1 MNDISSIKNS
11 EQTRV
16 DTLPTYSFKKQ
27 LLVRIT
33 LIAIN
38 VVFIISHIVAVT
50 AFASL
55 LPAFVFA
62 LSVTSIILGL
72 ILLGLGVKH
81 IFSYFK
87 KAKAVDSSTRD
98 EHQSTVQKLL
108 AEIQDLQNKALDYKN
123 EATEMKNEYNSLL
136 QGCIE
141 DRATYLGNEDAWRF
155 ENKETL
161 EACITELKDYIA
173 ALQQMNEDCDTR
185 LQEEQHMH
193 MANRIS
199 YEAELCRLELRLKES
214 NSMIERQRS
223 YIKEIERE
231 IKALIN
237 DTI

>member
-1 MNDISSIKNS
+1 MNDISLLKNS
-11 EQTRV
+11 EQTSV
-16 DTLPTYSFKKQ
+16 NTLPTYSSKKQ
-27 LLVRIT
+27 LLIHTT
-33 LIAIN
+33 LIAIS
-38 VVFIISHIVAVT
+38 VVFILTHVIAVS

-55 LPAFVFA
+55 LPSFVVV
-62 LSVTSIILGL
+62 LSGISIILGL
-72 ILLGLGVKH
+72 VFLGLRLKH
-81 IFSYFK
+81 IFAHSWK
-87 KAKAVDSSTRD
+87 TKTIDSSTRD
-98 EHQSTVQKLL
+98 EHHATVQKLL

-123 EATEMKNEYNSLL
+123 EAAEMKNEYDSLL

-155 ENKETL
+155 ENKEL

-193 MANRIS
+193 MANRIA

-214 NSMIERQRS
+214 NRMIERQRS